1 MRKKKIKTSIKP
13 QTCESYCTHQCLL
26 LVLAISISVFACLK
40 GCLET
45 LDECNKCHR
54 RWAEGIMGILVIRVI
69 SIVGIFLTSAQSRV
83 CDGGVQMVIIA
94 AMFKSSTAI

>member
-1 MRKKKIKTSIKP
+1 
-13 QTCESYCTHQCLL
+13 
-26 LVLAISISVFACLK
+26 
-40 GCLET
+40 
-45 LDECNKCHR
+45 
-54 RWAEGIMGILVIRVI
+54 MGILVIRVI